1 MGEFFLRNPGLLIP
15 CLAIAGG
22 VVISVVAI
30 LSVAWRKH
38 RQTEIESALKQ
49 DMLNRGMSADEIA
62 RVVRA
67 RAGEEAP
74 APQAK
79 DPVSDNEYY
88 LVEKLVEEGK
98 SAEEIERIIRAVK
111 SGGERPAVRPTD
123 IVRASGN

>member
-1 MGEFFLRNPGLLIP
+1 MLEFFTRNPGLLIP

-22 VVISVVAI
+22 VLIAVVAI
-30 LSVAWRKH
+30 LSSAWRRN
-38 RQTEIESALKQ
+38 RQAEIESALKQ
-49 DMLNRGMSADEIA
+49 DMLNRGMSADEIV

-67 RAGEEAP
+67 CAGEEP
-74 APQAK
+74 APEAK

-98 SAEEIERIIRAVK
+98 SAEEIERILRAVK
-111 SGGERPAVRPTD
+111 GGNERPAVKPTD